1 MKYVKEDITGLRGIK
16 IIVEKSGKIVGR
28 VFLYLINNDLHDKPY
43 GLLEDLFVTEEYR
56 QQGIGG
62 ELIKKVIK
70 EAKERNCYKLITQS
84 RYSREKIHQLY
95 QSFGFVDYGKNFRLD
110 F

>member
-1 MKYVKEDITGLRGIK
+1 MKYVKEEIAGLRGIK
-16 IIVEKSGKIVGR
+16 ITVEKDGKIAGR

-43 GLLEDLFVTEEYR
+43 GLLEDLFVTEAYR
-56 QQGIGG
+56 RQGIGG
-62 ELIKKVIK
+62 ELIKKVIM

-84 RYSREKIHQLY
+84 RYSREIIHQLY